1 MLEILRL
8 IIRSIKSFEI
18 TENSVKL
25 PLNNQNVQMLLHLGL
40 DRIIYFKD
48 KG

>member
-18 TENSVKL
+18 TENGVKL
-25 PLNNQNVQMLLHLGL
+25 PLNNQNVQMLLDLYL